1 MRGTRYAKS
10 RKTKF
15 NLFAMLLLAA
25 VIGIGAAIQF
35 TGGHPFGQGGEVAA
49 ATPDA
54 PSATPSPQPSAT
66 PAPDATPSP
75 EPTPKPTPTPTP
87 TPSPDPQPS
96 NEPDKKPTSSEGDR
110 KLVALTFDDGPD
122 ATFTP
127 KVLDILKAHH
137 AKGTFFLV
145 GPQVNKYPDTAKR
158 ILDEGHS
165 IGNHTWSHKDVSK
178 LTDKQV
184 ADQID
189 KAQEAIAEATGFTP
203 TLMRAPYGAISDSLL
218 DALHERDMLH
228 VYWTVDTRDW
238 AGTSVADMR
247 KNVLAH
253 TKPGGIILMHS
264 FGGRKNA
271 LENTVKLLPLIL
283 DDLSKKGFEFV
294 TVDELI
300 DAGAAHKSVV
310 K

>member
-1 MRGTRYAKS
+1 MRGTRSAKS

-15 NLFAMLLLAA
+15 NLIALLLLAA
-25 VIGIGAAIQF
+25 IIGAGAAIQL
-35 TGGHPFGQGGEVAA
+35 TGGHLFGQSGEVAA

-54 PSATPSPQPSAT
+54 PSASTQPQPSAT
-66 PAPDATPSP
+66 PTPSP
-75 EPTPKPTPTPTP
+75 QPTHKPTPSPTPAPTPKP
-87 TPSPDPQPS
+87 DPKPS
-96 NEPDKKPTSSEGDR
+96 NEPDKKPTSSSNDR

-122 ATFTP
+122 AAYTP

-184 ADQID
+184 AEQID
-189 KAQEAIAEATGFTP
+189 KAQEAIVKATGFAP
-203 TLMRAPYGAISDSLL
+203 KLMRAPYGAISDSLL

-271 LENTVKLLPLIL
+271 LENTVKLLPLIIE
-283 DDLSKKGFEFV
+283 DLRKKGYEFV

-300 DAGAAHKSVV
+300 DAGAAHQSVV